1 MSLVDMTS
9 DLTSIKYGR
18 DRRGGGNSGQPYF
31 TKDIP
36 QRLQSINFA
45 NSFLGNDFLVRGG
58 VRSVS
63 AVLEDEIRLSKWFS
77 SLRSA
82 DGLLFIAKQN
92 ILNKQRPLT
101 GAAPDRFYTP
111 ANTLLQAAVNPIGL
125 HFAKEG
131 IIPKIDDI
139 DKYEKLTKT
148 KYNSNKF
155 GVENTNKLLLL
166 YETNIIPQTS
176 FTDTTLQF
184 SPGIGQGFTLY
195 NSAGLIADLNQGLN
209 QLRQDSLNY
218 SGFKGNLERFGI
230 SENRSL
236 LFSYQGGPNT
246 LISGKTTVR
255 RVFDTN
261 EGFVNNKNKK
271 YPLEA
276 NQYLVYSPGMV
287 INASRVGATFST
299 GFGDSGIK
307 NFGFELNKD
316 ENNDQTGVAKNR
328 RKQLIGDPVNY
339 QQFNRTTS
347 EGNPGKGGRDRSVY
361 YTTNLKDEDLT
372 PKDANGLEIFQP
384 DKITAQSLYSS
395 NSPKNNGGLTDHIKL
410 HIGVLDLDSTGD
422 FKTHTWIHLRA
433 ALTNFN
439 DNYQGNWNE
448 FSYMGRGNKFYKYG
462 GYTRNLTMGL
472 DVVVS
477 SKYEQAFVYDKLNYL
492 ASVMA
497 PNYSNVGHMRGNIIQ
512 LTVGDYLNNVY
523 GILTSLSYNIPNES
537 PWDIGKKNDGSADTK
552 NSLQLPHYIQISNFA
567 FTPIHSFRD
576 GTVPISYVNGVD
588 NSPSTD
594 YISLG
599 DANQGYGTTYATRQ
613 SLSTTKAETST

>member
-77 SLRSA
+77 SFRSA

-111 ANTLLQAAVNPIGL
+111 ASTLLQAAVNPIGL

-131 IIPKIDDI
+131 IIPRIDDV
-139 DKYEKLTKT
+139 DKYEYLTRT
-148 KYNSNKF
+148 QYNSNLF
-155 GVENTNKLLLL
+155 GQENTNKLLLL

-176 FTDTTLQF
+176 FTDTTLSF
-184 SPGIGQGFTLY
+184 GAGLSQGFTLY
-195 NSAGLIADLNQGLN
+195 NSAGLITDINQGLN
-209 QLRQDSLNY
+209 QYYEDSLNY

-246 LISGKTTVR
+246 LISGRTTVR
-255 RVFDTN
+255 RVFNTN
-261 EGFVNNKNKK
+261 EGFENNKNGK
-271 YPLEA
+271 YPLKA
-276 NQYLVYSPGMV
+276 NQYLVYSPSMIV
-287 INASRVGATFST
+287 NASRVGAEFTT
-299 GFGDSGIK
+299 GFGSEGIK
-307 NFGFELNKD
+307 NFEFELDKD
-316 ENNDQTGVAKNR
+316 INNDQTGVAKNR

-339 QQFNRTTS
+339 QQFNRAKS
-347 EGNPGKGGRDRSVY
+347 EGNPGIGGRDRSVY
-361 YTTNLKDEDLT
+361 YTTNLRNASSPPT
-372 PKDANGLEIFQP
+372 DANGREIFQP

-395 NSPKNNGGLTDHIKL
+395 DSPKNSDGLTDHIKF

-433 ALTNFN
+433 ALTSFN
-439 DNYQGNWNE
+439 DNYQSNWNE

-492 ASVMA
+492 ASVTA
-497 PNYSNVGHMRGNIIQ
+497 PNYSNVGYMRGNIIQ

-523 GILTSLSYNIPNES
+523 GILTSLIYHIQMLVHTLK
-537 PWDIGKKNDGSADTK
+537 I
-552 NSLQLPHYIQISNFA
+552 QPHQAPKLNF
-567 FTPIHSFRD
+567 
-576 GTVPISYVNGVD
+576 
-588 NSPSTD
+588 
-594 YISLG
+594 
-599 DANQGYGTTYATRQ
+599 
-613 SLSTTKAETST
+613 